1 MCLRTV
7 LRMAP
12 SIRISAD
19 GGVESSEG
27 WTVRLLGPDLLEY
40 LEGSTACLVN
50 VGYEASRHV
59 RQVYASES
67 ASELFPRLQERL
79 QRAVPLFKGRYVV
92 V

>member
-1 MCLRTV
+1 MP
-7 LRMAP
+7 RMAP
-12 SIRISAD
+12 SIQVSAD

-40 LEGSTACLVN
+40 LDGSAACLVN
-50 VGYEASRHV
+50 VGYEPQRHV

-67 ASELFPRLQERL
+67 ASDLFPRLHERL